1 MCLNIAMSEFYK
13 PLKKGLTIKESGIH
27 GVGLFATQDIPKG
40 TRLGLSHM
48 LIDTQIFRTP
58 LGGFYNHSMKPNTQ
72 KTQEGHK
79 WFLDV
84 IEDVKMGDEIL
95 VTYTLYKLED
105 MNKISIISQF
115 MQED

>member
-1 MCLNIAMSEFYK
+1 LGYLLPN
-13 PLKKGLTIKESGIH
+13 
-27 GVGLFATQDIPKG
+27 DIPKG

-48 LIDTQIFRTP
+48 LIDTEIFRTP
-58 LGGFYNHSMKPNTQ
+58 LGGFYNHSMSPNTK

-84 IEDVKMGDEIL
+84 IEDIKIGDEIL
-95 VTYTLYKLED
+95 VTYTLYKVED
-105 MNKISIISQF
+105 INKLSIISQF